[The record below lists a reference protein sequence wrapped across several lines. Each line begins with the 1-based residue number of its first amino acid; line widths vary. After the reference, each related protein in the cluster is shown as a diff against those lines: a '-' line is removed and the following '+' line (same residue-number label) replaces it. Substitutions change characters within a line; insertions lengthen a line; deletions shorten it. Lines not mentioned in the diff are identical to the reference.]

1 MINNDFLKL
10 NLQFF
15 AEDGADGGAPDGGS
29 DDDKQ
34 TPDEPADDKKP
45 DNDGKDGGG
54 DSGGEGGSNNE
65 DMIPK
70 SEVNRIVQDRLAR
83 DRKER
88 EDAAEAKRLADQ
100 GEYKKLLDK
109 ANARIAEF
117 EAEEAA
123 KERREKVVDALKT
136 QGLTEEQANKHAK
149 WVEKSIESDDDIEA
163 VASEYASEFKTDTY
177 ADPSAGY
184 GKSKKA
190 EPQSDEN
197 YGQEVLDRVRGL
209 TKTQYK

>member
-1 MINNDFLKL
+1 MTINNDFLKL

-15 AEDGADGGAPDGGS
+15 AEEGANGGAADGGS

-45 DNDGKDGGG
+45 DNDGG
-54 DSGGEGGSNNE
+54 DDEKKFTQAE
-65 DMIPK
+65 FEAK
-70 SEVNRIVQDRLAR
+70 LKERLAR
-83 DRKER
+83 KDRQLEEER
-88 EDAAEAKRLADQ
+88 KAAEEEAERKRLEEQ
-100 GEYKKLLDK
+100 GEYKTLLEK
-109 ANARIAEF
+109 ANERIAEF
-117 EAEEAA
+117 EAKEAA
-123 KERREKVVDALKT
+123 RERREKVVDALKT
-136 QGLTEEQANKHAK
+136 QGLTDEQANKHAK

-184 GKSKKA
+184 GKPKKA